1 MNFGLL
7 NLLFRDPIAFGV
19 VILALI
25 LSVTVH
31 EFAHAFSADKLG
43 DPTPRSQGR
52 VTLNPLSHLDP
63 IGSILLLITGFGWG
77 RPVIFD
83 PYNLRDLRRDV
94 LIIAAAG
101 PASNILIATLFAIL
115 SGFIPI
121 LNTATG
127 LGSTV
132 GGIIV
137 GINITLAAFNLL
149 PIHPLDGG
157 KIFSSLLPRHLAYE
171 YDAIFERYGFIILLL
186 LVFPIFGPRS
196 GVSYFMTPVINL
208 ISTGIY
214 SLAQA
219 VHSLF

>member
-1 MNFGLL
+1 MLLGLL
-7 NLLFRDPIAFGV
+7 ASNPFAFFILIAGL
-19 VILALI
+19 VI
-25 LSVTVH
+25 SVTVH

-52 VTLNPLSHLDP
+52 VTLNPLAHLDP
-63 IGSILLLITGFGWG
+63 LGSILLLITGFGWG

-101 PASNILIATLFAIL
+101 PASNLILATLVALLSPFLPFSPVVWSFLIA
-115 SGFIPI
+115 
-121 LNTATG
+121 
-127 LGSTV
+127 
-132 GGIIV
+132 
-137 GINITLAAFNLL
+137 INITLAAFNLL

-171 YDAIFERYGFIILLL
+171 YDAIFERYGFFILLL

-196 GVSYFMTPVINL
+196 GVSYFIGPLINL
-208 ISTGIY
+208 LSNGIY
-214 SLAQA
+214 AIAEAVRSL
-219 VHSLF
+219 L

>member
-1 MNFGLL
+1 MLGLL
-7 NLLFRDPIAFGV
+7 SSNPLAFFILMAGL
-19 VILALI
+19 VISI
-25 LSVTVH
+25 TVH

-52 VTLNPLSHLDP
+52 VTLNPLAHLDP
-63 IGSILLLITGFGWG
+63 FGTILLIITGFGWG
-77 RPVIFD
+77 RPVVFD

-101 PASNILIATLFAIL
+101 PISNILLATLVAL
-115 SGFIPI
+115 LMPI
-121 LNTATG
+121 LPF
-127 LGSTV
+127 SP
-132 GGIIV
+132 IV
-137 GINITLAAFNLL
+137 WNFLISINITLAAFNLL

-196 GVSYFMTPVINL
+196 GVSYFMSPVIDL
-208 ISTGIY
+208 ISAGIY
-214 SLAQA
+214 GLAQA
-219 VHSLF
+219 VHALF

>member
-1 MNFGLL
+1 MLLGLL
-7 NLLFRDPIAFGV
+7 ASNPLAFFILIAGL
-19 VILALI
+19 VI
-25 LSVTVH
+25 SVTVH

-52 VTLNPLSHLDP
+52 VTLNPLAHLDP
-63 IGSILLLITGFGWG
+63 LGSILLLITGFGWG

-101 PASNILIATLFAIL
+101 PASNLILATLVALLSPFLPFSPVVWSFLIA
-115 SGFIPI
+115 
-121 LNTATG
+121 
-127 LGSTV
+127 
-132 GGIIV
+132 
-137 GINITLAAFNLL
+137 INITLAAFNLL

-171 YDAIFERYGFIILLL
+171 YDAIFERYGFFILLL

-196 GVSYFMTPVINL
+196 GVSYFISPFINL
-208 ISTGIY
+208 LSNGIY
-214 SLAQA
+214 TIAEA
-219 VHSLF
+219 VHSLL

>member
-1 MNFGLL
+1 MLGLL
-7 NLLFRDPIAFGV
+7 ASNPLAF
-19 VILALI
+19 LI
-25 LSVTVH
+25 LMAGLVISITVH

-52 VTLNPLSHLDP
+52 VTLNPLAHLDP
-63 IGSILLLITGFGWG
+63 FGTILLIITGFGWG
-77 RPVIFD
+77 RPVEFD

-101 PASNILIATLFAIL
+101 PISNILLATLVAL
-115 SGFIPI
+115 LTPI
-121 LNTATG
+121 LPF
-127 LGSTV
+127 SP
-132 GGIIV
+132 IV
-137 GINITLAAFNLL
+137 WNFLISINITLAAFNLL

-196 GVSYFMTPVINL
+196 GVSYFMTPVIDL
-208 ISTGIY
+208 ISAGIY
-214 SLAQA
+214 GLAQA
-219 VHSLF
+219 VHTLF